1 MDWKTLL
8 LNRFSLTIG
17 GLVLCTALWNVYVS
31 GHDSGHIT
39 GYVVDQDGQ
48 PVSGATVSLSRKTVS
63 SVDSVAETQT
73 GPSGEFAFSDH
84 GQYALLLSAA
94 KAEAEAPRKTFRLW
108 FRNQD
113 LVLSEPLV
121 LMR

>member
-1 MDWKTLL
+1 MDWKLLL

-17 GLVLCTALWNVYVS
+17 GLVLCAALWNVYVS
-31 GHDSGHIT
+31 GHDNGYVS
-39 GYVVDQDGQ
+39 GYVVDQNGR
-48 PVSGATVSLSRKTVS
+48 PVADATVSLSRKTVS
-63 SVDSVAETQT
+63 SVDSVAETRT
-73 GPSGEFAFSDH
+73 GPSGEFTFSDH
-84 GQYALLLSAA
+84 GQYALLLSAS